1 MPEIVITVKSNGETN
16 IEGQNF
22 KDASCAKATE
32 AFEKALGVVKSRNKK
47 PEYYVHEKVNS
58 SINITG

>member
-1 MPEIVITVKSNGETN
+1 MPEILITIKQNGETN

-32 AFEKALGVVKSRNKK
+32 AFEKALGVVKNRTKK
-47 PEYYVHEKVNS
+47 PEYYINERVNS
-58 SINITG
+58 SINIKG

>member
-1 MPEIVITVKSNGETN
+1 MPEIVITIKQNGETN

-32 AFEKALGVVKSRNKK
+32 AFEKALGTVASRNKK
-47 PEYYVHEKVNS
+47 PEYYIQEKVS
-58 SINITG
+58 GGINIKG